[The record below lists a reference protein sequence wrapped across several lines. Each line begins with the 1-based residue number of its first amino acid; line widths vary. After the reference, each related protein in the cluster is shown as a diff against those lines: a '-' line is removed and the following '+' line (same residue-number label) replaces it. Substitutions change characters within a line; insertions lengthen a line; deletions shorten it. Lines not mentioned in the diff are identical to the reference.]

1 MEAESGHV
9 AVGATEMYWESRGSG
24 GPPLLLIHGGYGLT
38 RDFDPL
44 AERWS
49 RDRRVIAVERPRPAG
64 TVAQFT
70 A

>member
-1 MEAESGHV
+1 L
-9 AVGATEMYWESRGSG
+9 SRGSG